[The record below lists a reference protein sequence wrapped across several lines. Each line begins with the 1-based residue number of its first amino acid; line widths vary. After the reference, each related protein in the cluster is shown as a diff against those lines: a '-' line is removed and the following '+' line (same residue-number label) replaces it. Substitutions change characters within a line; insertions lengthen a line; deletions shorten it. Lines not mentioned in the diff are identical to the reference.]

1 MDPLQGTP
9 PGPEYHALTGMC
21 VDLCKALRIDLLF
34 PDLIA
39 GGVID
44 CNEQEEIC
52 RENSTEPERVQALLN
67 IIMKDARTNNCRRF
81 NKFRTV
87 LSNSPNCSFLF
98 QRLDQCLMECQRNQL
113 SSIRKSFC
121 TACWLVLLSI
131 RTLEGINYIMISSS
145 KHLWPDLRKGVL

>member
-44 CNEQEEIC
+44 CN
-52 RENSTEPERVQALLN
+52 EPERVQALLN

-121 TACWLVLLSI
+121 TTC
-131 RTLEGINYIMISSS
+131 
-145 KHLWPDLRKGVL
+145 